1 MKSSFHSDTYR
12 KRQEA
17 EIEGEDLKEFFL
29 LMYEVQR
36 GNLTAAAKAANVS
49 RGAVYL
55 WREDKDWAAE
65 MDALKVDTEEGR
77 LDRAE
82 ESVDR
87 LVGVDD
93 GATSRW
99 FLDRKG
105 RDRGYGQ
112 VVRQRHGGVD
122 GPAIKVDVEGDYPP
136 RAASLEDWETQQ
148 EASRA
153 RLKAKR
159 DAEQAAR
166 DDGNEL

>member
-1 MKSSFHSDTYR
+1 MW
-12 KRQEA
+12 RQ
-17 EIEGEDLKEFFL
+17 
-29 LMYEVQR
+29 
-36 GNLTAAAKAANVS
+36 
-49 RGAVYL
+49 
-55 WREDKDWAAE
+55 DKDWAAR
-65 MDALKVDTEEGR
+65 MDALKTDTEEGR

-112 VVRQRHGGVD
+112 VVKQRHGGVN
-122 GPAIKVDVEGDYPP
+122 GPAIQVDVEGDYPP
-136 RAASLEDWETQQ
+136 IPPSLEAWETEQ

-159 DAEQAAR
+159 DAEQAER
-166 DDGNEL
+166 TDGNEL